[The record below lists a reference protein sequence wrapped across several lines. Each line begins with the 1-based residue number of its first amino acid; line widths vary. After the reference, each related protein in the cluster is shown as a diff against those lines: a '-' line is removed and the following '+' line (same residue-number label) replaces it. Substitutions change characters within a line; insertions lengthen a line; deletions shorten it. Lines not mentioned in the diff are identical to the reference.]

1 MAMTL
6 IHDTGLVF
14 GRALGQTVRRPV
26 WLAVTLVQPLCYL
39 VLFGPLLEPLASA
52 QGLPPTS
59 AAAWFVP
66 GLLVQLALFG
76 TAFTGFGLISE
87 VQAGVI
93 DRLRV
98 TPVSRAALL
107 LGRAGRDVLGL
118 VVQAVV
124 LLALARLLVG
134 FDPGAAGPAGVA
146 ALLALV
152 ALLGLGLA
160 ALSYTLA
167 LALGREDA
175 LASLLNG
182 VSVPLLLLS
191 GILLPVTLGPAWLQR
206 LADLNPLHHT
216 VEAARGLAA
225 GAGTTGPVISGIAVT
240 AGATIVLVALGVH
253 RFRRLDR

>member
-1 MAMTL
+1 MTL
-6 IHDTGLVF
+6 NLLQDTGLVF
-14 GRALGQTVRRPV
+14 ARALAQTVRRPV

-39 VLFGPLLEPLASA
+39 VLFGPLLQPLATA
-52 QGLPPTS
+52 QGLPPTG
-59 AAAWFVP
+59 AATWFVP

-76 TAFTGFGLISE
+76 TAFTGFALISE

-107 LGRAGRDVLGL
+107 LGRVGRDVLGL
-118 VVQAVV
+118 VIQGIV

-134 FDPGAAGPAGVA
+134 FDPGAAGPAAIA
-146 ALLALV
+146 ALVGLV

-191 GILLPVTLGPAWLQR
+191 GILLPVTLGPLWLQR

-225 GAGTTGPVISGIAVT
+225 GTGASGSVVGGIAVT
-240 AGATIVLVALGVH
+240 AGTAAVLVALGVR
-253 RFRRLDR
+253 RFHRLDR

>member
-1 MAMTL
+1 MTL
-6 IHDTGLVF
+6 NLLQDTGLVF
-14 GRALGQTVRRPV
+14 ARALAQTVRRPV

-39 VLFGPLLEPLASA
+39 VLFGPLLQPLATA
-52 QGLPPTS
+52 QGLPAT
-59 AAAWFVP
+59 WFVP

-76 TAFTGFGLISE
+76 TAFTGFALISE

-107 LGRAGRDVLGL
+107 LGRVGRDVLGL
-118 VVQAVV
+118 VIQGIV

-134 FDPGAAGPAGVA
+134 FDPGAAGPAAIA
-146 ALLALV
+146 ALVGLV

-191 GILLPVTLGPAWLQR
+191 GILLPVTLGPLWLQR

-225 GAGTTGPVISGIAVT
+225 GTGASGSVVGGIAVT
-240 AGATIVLVALGVH
+240 AGTAAVLVALGVR
-253 RFRRLDR
+253 RFHRLDR